1 MDEAAPILNI
11 CGQRV
16 GLGPLRREHLPL
28 YVRWLNDL
36 NTSRYL
42 GIPPRPMT
50 LEQEEAW
57 HERASVDDSRY
68 PFAIYELAS
77 GRPIGNCGLHS
88 VDWPN
93 RRTTIGILIG
103 EAEARGQGYGTEA
116 MQQGAWAA
124 ANIQRALAGTPMK
137 PFRYKDLGNLATI
150 GRNSAVAD
158 IRGLRLTGFIAW
170 LAWALVHILNLIGFR
185 NRVLVGLQWLWG
197 YLTFQRGAR
206 LITPIASE

>member
-11 CGQRV
+11 RGQRV

-116 MQQGAWAA
+116 MQLLVDYAFT
-124 ANIQRALAGTPMK
+124 AL
-137 PFRYKDLGNLATI
+137 
-150 GRNSAVAD
+150 
-158 IRGLRLTGFIAW
+158 GLHSLMLWVFEFNAPARRCYEK
-170 LAWALVHILNLIGFR
+170 VGFR
-185 NRVLVGLQWLWG
+185 ESGRRRASHWHNGRFWDEIMMDILADEFTSPVLRER
-197 YLTFQRGAR
+197 FA
-206 LITPIASE
+206 